1 MADGSGVLAPTNSV
15 IDQNAGTHPYTTSAT
30 NRTTDPLVK
39 SAYDTVLDFAPWR
52 TNPNFVGAILVAAD
66 LPPKILGDY
75 HLLNNTS
82 SAYNG
87 GAASKAVPVYQQPP
101 ATLNAPTVDID
112 GQARPS
118 LGGFDIGAD
127 EFLP

>member
-1 MADGSGVLAPTNSV
+1 M
-15 IDQNAGTHPYTTSAT
+15 
-30 NRTTDPLVK
+30 
-39 SAYDTVLDFAPWR
+39 LDFAPWR

-66 LPPKILGDY
+66 LPPVVLGDY

-87 GAASKAVPVYQQPP
+87 GANSKPVPTYQQPP
-101 ATLNAPTVDID
+101 TTLTAPTVDID

-118 LGGFDIGAD
+118 TGKDIGAD
-127 EFLP
+127 EIVP